1 MEKSVLGLK
10 PGDMIQDTYRI
21 DSLLGEGGMGATF
34 RGTNTAAGHP
44 VAIKV
49 MTPEFARNSRA
60 VDLFRRES
68 SLLRTVQNDAVVRY
82 ETTLQDKSGKLYL
95 VMEYLSGKPLLY
107 YLDKGARLAS
117 EDVLKLAERLCS
129 GLAAIHALGIVHR
142 DVAPDNI
149 LVPDEDVSQAKFID
163 FGLASDSVGTDKSI
177 LGSDF
182 AGKLRYCAPEQL
194 GLFDNRITPA
204 TDIYALGLVLMRC
217 AGLTVPGDGKGWA
230 AIDDRREDI
239 KIRDDRVSRNL
250 RGVLEAFLRA
260 DPSLRPA
267 DPLALVRKALAAEK
281 AGAQR
286 TDGPKDRPPAPDARD
301 SKPDTGGRASTVV
314 ALIAG
319 LVIVAGG
326 AAWFFLMGPGAS
338 TTSGA
343 STKQAALA
351 QDAAQSNDPLAEAEN
366 LIAASGAENLNAA
379 FGALMALSGDDSQ
392 STDIRIRANIM
403 IAEMYDPATHDTARS
418 PFPRAN
424 PAAAK
429 RHYQRAADLGSETA
443 AQALSRLAD

>member
-1 MEKSVLGLK
+1 MEKTVLGLK

-34 RGTNTAAGHP
+34 RGTNTAAGHA

-60 VDLFRRES
+60 VELFRRES

-82 ETTLQDKSGKLYL
+82 ETTLQDKAGKLYL

-107 YLDKGARLAS
+107 YLDQGARLAS
-117 EDVLKLAERLCS
+117 EDVLKLAARLTS

-149 LVPDEDVSQAKFID
+149 LVPDEDVSKAKFID

-260 DPSLRPA
+260 DPSLRPD
-267 DPLALVRKALAAEK
+267 DPLALVRKALAAENAEAQQP
-281 AGAQR
+281 AGH
-286 TDGPKDRPPAPDARD
+286 TDRSAPDAQGR
-301 SKPDTGGRASTVV
+301 KPDTGARTAPFV

-319 LVIVAGG
+319 FVIIAGG

-338 TTSGA
+338 ATSDA
-343 STKQAALA
+343 STGQAALA
-351 QDAAQSNDPLAEAEN
+351 QDAAQSNDPLTEAEK
-366 LIAASGAENLNAA
+366 LIAASGADNLNAA

-392 STDIRIRANIM
+392 SADIRMRANIM

-418 PFPRAN
+418 PFPSAN
-424 PAAAK
+424 PVAAK
-429 RHYQRAADLGSETA
+429 RHYQRAADLGSNSA
-443 AQALSRLAD
+443 AQALARLSD